1 MLSCSVS
8 SCLSVCLSV
17 CLSAVVR
24 GQGYK
29 FYDKLYLPCY
39 QFGKSPILLLA
50 EEMLEQREHSLMV
63 SLPNELEQME
73 TGPTEQISNQ
83 QSLPSGAIHV
93 DTLVS
98 AW

>member
-1 MLSCSVS
+1 MASCRRAGIASFDDD
-8 SCLSVCLSV
+8 
-17 CLSAVVR
+17 
-24 GQGYK
+24 YK
-29 FYDKLYLPCY
+29 DKNNNELYLPAINNELYLPCY
-39 QFGKSPILLLA
+39 QIGKSPILLLA

>member
-39 QFGKSPILLLA
+39 QIGKSPILLLA
-50 EEMLEQREHSLMV
+50 EEMLEQREHTALGCEFMCKT
-63 SLPNELEQME
+63 NE
-73 TGPTEQISNQ
+73 
-83 QSLPSGAIHV
+83 
-93 DTLVS
+93 
-98 AW
+98 